1 MALHRTLRT
10 IAGALLIFAMWLAD
24 AHAIQTQSP
33 TEFIR
38 SLGEETIQ
46 TLGDEALS
54 EKDRISEFRRL
65 FIIGLDFRTIGR
77 FVLGRHWRR
86 ATRDE
91 IRAFEPLFA
100 EYVVTTYAIRLARYQ
115 IDSLKVGDVR
125 ADGRGGAVV
134 ATEIVRREGSPARIE
149 WRVRGKPG
157 NYKIIDVVVEGI
169 SMAITQ
175 RSEFTSVIQRGGGEF
190 DSLLTQLRKRTRQH

>member
-1 MALHRTLRT
+1 MLRRYIVPV
-10 IAGALLIFAMWLAD
+10 IAGAILAGVVWLPH
-24 AHAIQTQSP
+24 AHAVQTETP
-33 TEFIR
+33 TAFIR

-46 TLGDEALS
+46 TLSDTALS
-54 EKDRISEFRRL
+54 EKARITEFRRL

-100 EYVVTTYAIRLARYQ
+100 EYVVTTYATRLVRYQ
-115 IDSLKVGDVR
+115 IDTLKVGEVR
-125 ADGRGGAVV
+125 DDGHGGTVV
-134 ATEIVRREGSPARIE
+134 TSEIVRREGAPARIE
-149 WRVRGKPG
+149 WRVRGRPG

-175 RSEFTSVIQRGGGEF
+175 RSEFASVIQRGGGAF
-190 DSLLTQLRKRTRQH
+190 GSLLTQLRKRTNRN